1 MRLNQY
7 ISASGY
13 ASRRAADRLI
23 TEGKVT
29 INGLPASL
37 GQSVNEGD
45 VVEVEGNKIRKQ
57 EAFVYLILNKPVGI
71 TCTTDPEIKG
81 NIIDFIQ
88 YPKRIFP
95 VGRLDK
101 DSEGLI
107 LLTNHGDIV
116 NEILRSHNQNEKD
129 YEVTVNKAINQ
140 SFLEKMAAGVE
151 IYNPA
156 KNEYTITNPC
166 RITKT
171 GKKTFKLTLSQGLNR
186 QIRRMS
192 WKLGYRVVKLKR
204 VRIMNIDLG
213 NLPTGQW
220 RHLTDHELSEMLSQ
234 LNM

>member
-71 TCTTDPEIKG
+71 TCTTDPDIKG

-151 IYNPA
+151 IYNPT

>member
-151 IYNPA
+151 IYNPT